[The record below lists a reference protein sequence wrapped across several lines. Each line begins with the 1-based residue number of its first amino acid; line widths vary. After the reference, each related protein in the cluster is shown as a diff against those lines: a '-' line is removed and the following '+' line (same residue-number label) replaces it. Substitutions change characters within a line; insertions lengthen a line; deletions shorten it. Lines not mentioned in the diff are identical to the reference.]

1 MLYKLNFTIQFM
13 SKYLT
18 ILAIIAFFA
27 SCQSERIEIINE
39 ENSSTY
45 DSTLAHELGA
55 DNYGMKT
62 YVIAFLKSGNKKAK
76 DSAHSAEL
84 MKAHLAN
91 INKMAEK
98 GQLVIAGPFFGSDS
112 LRGIYIFDT
121 KSIDSAKAWTA
132 TDPAIKYGT
141 LKMELKKWYGSAA
154 LMKVNEIHKGIAK
167 KSI

>member
-1 MLYKLNFTIQFM
+1 MTR
-13 SKYLT
+13 YLT
-18 ILAIIAFFA
+18 LLTIIALFA
-27 SCQSERIEIINE
+27 CNQAEQADLIDNQSE
-39 ENSSTY
+39 TAF
-45 DSTLAHELGA
+45 DATLAKNLGA
-55 DNYGMKT
+55 DDYGMKA
-62 YVIAFLKSGNKKAK
+62 YVIAFLKKGDQKAK
-76 DSAHSAEL
+76 DSTHSADL

-91 INKMAEK
+91 INLMAKK

-121 KSIDSAKAWTA
+121 ESIDTAKAWTA

-154 LMKVNEIHKGIAK
+154 LMKVNEIHQKIAK

>member
-1 MLYKLNFTIQFM
+1 M

-18 ILAIIAFFA
+18 LLTIVALFACNQTKESKAIIKQNKVA
-27 SCQSERIEIINE
+27 
-39 ENSSTY
+39 Y
-45 DSTLAHELGA
+45 DSTLAKNLGA
-55 DNYGMKT
+55 DDYGMKT
-62 YVIAFLKSGNKKAK
+62 YVIAFLKSGKQKAK

-98 GQLVIAGPFFGSDS
+98 GQLVIAGPFFGGDS

-121 KSIDSAKAWTA
+121 KNIDSAKAWTA

>member
-1 MLYKLNFTIQFM
+1 M

-18 ILAIIAFFA
+18 LLVIVAHFA
-27 SCQSERIEIINE
+27 CYQTEETSVIINH
-39 ENSSTY
+39 NISVY
-45 DSTLAHELGA
+45 DSTLAQKLGA
-55 DNYGMKT
+55 DDYGMKT
-62 YVIAFLKSGNKKAK
+62 YVIAFLKRGKQKTK
-76 DSAHSAEL
+76 DSAHAAEL

-98 GQLVIAGPFFGSDS
+98 GQLVIAGPFFGGDS

>member
-1 MLYKLNFTIQFM
+1 ML
-13 SKYLT
+13 KYLT
-18 ILAIIAFFA
+18 LLVIVALFA
-27 SCQSERIEIINE
+27 CYQTEETSVIINQ
-39 ENSSTY
+39 NIAVY
-45 DSTLAHELGA
+45 DSTLAQELGA
-55 DNYGMKT
+55 DDYGMKT
-62 YVIAFLKSGNKKAK
+62 YVIAFLKSGKQKAK

-98 GQLVIAGPFFGSDS
+98 GQLVIAGPFFGGDS
-112 LRGIYIFDT
+112 LRGVYIFDT
-121 KSIDSAKAWTA
+121 NNIDSAKAWTA